1 MKLYYSPGA
10 CSLASHIALL
20 EAGLDFELER
30 VDLKS
35 KLTETGADF
44 TAINTK
50 GYVPALVIDS
60 GDIVTENIAVLDWI
74 ASQSPD
80 LGLDGP
86 LGRTQ
91 LLRRWLTSPR
101 RSTRASSRTYT
112 GASEEDKAKAGM
124 YINKRLRWLADRK
137 VGKYLF
143 GNEPTVADFYLF
155 VTLRWAAKF
164 NIAIPEAL
172 ARTATANDGA
182 AQSACGHRV
191 RRNACEADR
200 EHVMTWRANGAT
212 FYPHPVSP
220 LVPLWSC
227 AFSTS
232 TRRSSVHPGEASSMA
247 CAPTQVLR
255 RCSKPSSQSTSR
267 TSPLCGM
274 PASR

>member
-80 LGLDGP
+80 LGLDGA

-91 LLRRWLTSPR
+91 LLEALAYI
-101 RSTRASSRTYT
+101 STEIHKSFKPYYT

-137 VGKYLF
+137 MGKYLF

-155 VTLRWAAKF
+155 VTLRWAARF
-164 NIAIPEAL
+164 NVTIPEAL
-172 ARTATANDGA
+172 AVLQLRMMERPRVHA
-182 AQSACGHRV
+182 AI
-191 RRNACEADR
+191 EF
-200 EHVMTWRANGAT
+200 E
-212 FYPHPVSP
+212 
-220 LVPLWSC
+220 
-227 AFSTS
+227 
-232 TRRSSVHPGEASSMA
+232 E
-247 CAPTQVLR
+247 
-255 RCSKPSSQSTSR
+255 
-267 TSPLCGM
+267 M
-274 PASR
+274 PAKRTGSM

>member
-74 ASQSPD
+74 ASQSPA
-80 LGLDGP
+80 LGLDGT

-91 LLRRWLTSPR
+91 LLEALAYI
-101 RSTRASSRTYT
+101 STEIHKSFKPYYT

-137 VGKYLF
+137 MGKYLF

-164 NIAIPEAL
+164 NISIPEAL
-172 ARTATANDGA
+172 AVLQLRMMERPKVHA
-182 AQSACGHRV
+182 AI
-191 RRNACEADR
+191 EF
-200 EHVMTWRANGAT
+200 E
-212 FYPHPVSP
+212 
-220 LVPLWSC
+220 
-227 AFSTS
+227 
-232 TRRSSVHPGEASSMA
+232 E
-247 CAPTQVLR
+247 
-255 RCSKPSSQSTSR
+255 
-267 TSPLCGM
+267 M
-274 PASR
+274 PARRTGSM

>member
-20 EAGLDFELER
+20 EAGLEFELER

-50 GYVPALVIDS
+50 GYVPALVLAS
-60 GDIVTENIAVLDWI
+60 GDVVTENIAVLDWI
-74 ASQSPD
+74 ASQSPA
-80 LGLDGP
+80 LGLDGA

-91 LLRRWLTSPR
+91 LLQALAYI
-101 RSTRASSRTYT
+101 STEIHKSFKPFFT
-112 GASEEDKAKAGM
+112 GANEDEKAKAEM

-164 NIAIPEAL
+164 KIAIPEGLVAL
-172 ARTATANDGA
+172 QMQMMDRPKV
-182 AQSACGHRV
+182 QSAI
-191 RRNACEADR
+191 EF
-200 EHVMTWRANGAT
+200 E
-212 FYPHPVSP
+212 
-220 LVPLWSC
+220 
-227 AFSTS
+227 
-232 TRRSSVHPGEASSMA
+232 E
-247 CAPTQVLR
+247 
-255 RCSKPSSQSTSR
+255 
-267 TSPLCGM
+267 M
-274 PASR
+274 PARRTRSA